1 MIMGRLFLK
10 LRNNIALE
18 SDLQLA
24 ERELKNIF
32 KTVEIV
38 KKNDITNS
46 IPKEIVNSF
55 CREGEIVGYVVD
67 GNKIDFKRTLLLL
80 SFIQEVWLNKA
91 DAAMVEGTLHS
102 ENGEYICV
110 VPMMAMAEF
119 LSQSEDPCENK
130 AREIVYTLAN
140 GNKNVISSSL
150 SKTLTRS
157 LSSTP
162 HIHSFHT
169 YKAKFFPRFVRS
181 LIVSN
186 LDLQK
191 QQVTI
196 CDPFVGSGT
205 TLVEAGLMGVDS
217 VGIDIDPLSCFIS
230 TIKAKALSYNPQDDV
245 IPVIFGGITPN
256 KHRYKFPQQISVK
269 FDRWNKADE
278 RDDYENEISEELD
291 TAEQESGFRKE
302 LRKIAISDALTRK
315 FNVRMMG
322 TGSGR
327 FALDIG
333 KKSLSSIISSD
344 IKNECKAFKVIATL
358 KNLYGLE
365 IRNPKVLNGDATQRP
380 LDDSSVDIIVTSP
393 PYIPASSGRED
404 YLVGKLIS
412 LTALDMMNNDM
423 NYYLKKSVGSM
434 DSEEED
440 MSELPKEVKDLVS
453 WLLADELRKVKA
465 RPIISYYN
473 SIRKSLI
480 EDKRCIKENGTIIY
494 VIGKETIF
502 YSMRTREILY
512 KVECDNIFKEIAK
525 SVGLKVV
532 DTIDIELDKKNLN
545 ARPRSTDK
553 YYECAIIMKRL

>member
-1 MIMGRLFLK
+1 MGRLFLK

-24 ERELKNIF
+24 ERELKNLF
-32 KTVEIV
+32 RTVEAI
-38 KKNDITNS
+38 KKEDTTNS
-46 IPKEIVNSF
+46 IPHEIINSF
-55 CREGEIVGYVVD
+55 CREGETIGYIVD
-67 GNKIDFKRTLLLL
+67 GNKIDFKKTLILL
-80 SFIQEVWLNKA
+80 SFIQEVWLNKI
-91 DAAMVEGTLHS
+91 DAAEAKGILHS
-102 ENGEYICV
+102 EYGDYICV

-119 LSQSEDPCENK
+119 LSQSEDANEDK
-130 AREIVYTLAN
+130 AKEIVYTLAKCN
-140 GNKNVISSSL
+140 NSDVPASL
-150 SKTLTRS
+150 VKTVKRS

-162 HIHSFHT
+162 HIHSFHA

-181 LIVSN
+181 LIVAN
-186 LDLQK
+186 LNLQK
-191 QQVTI
+191 EQITI

-205 TLVEAGLMGVDS
+205 TLVEAGLLGMDS

-230 TIKAKALSYNPQDDV
+230 TTKANALSYNPQDDEV
-245 IPVIFGGITPN
+245 FGFFDSITPN
-256 KHRYKFPQQISVK
+256 KQHHYKFPQQISAK
-269 FDRWNKADE
+269 FDRWGTTDE
-278 RDDYENEISEELD
+278 RDNYESEISKELD
-291 TAEQESGFRKE
+291 AVEQERGFHKE

-333 KKSLSSIISSD
+333 KKSLSSIISAD
-344 IKNECKAFKVIATL
+344 IKNEYKALKVIATL
-358 KNLYGLE
+358 KSLYGLE
-365 IRNPKVLNGDATQRP
+365 IKMPKVHNGDATQRP
-380 LDDSSVDIIVTSP
+380 IDDSSVDIIVTSP

-404 YLVGKLIS
+404 YLVGKLTS

-440 MSELPKEVKDLVS
+440 MTELPKEVKDLVS
-453 WLLADELRKVKA
+453 WLLTDELRKVKA
-465 RPIISYYN
+465 KPIISYYN

-480 EDKRCIKENGTIIY
+480 EDKRCIKDDGTIIY

-502 YSMRTREILY
+502 YSMSTREILY
-512 KVECDNIFKEIAK
+512 KVECDSIFRKIAE
-525 SVGLKVV
+525 SVGLKIV
-532 DTIDIELDKKNLN
+532 DSIDIELDKKNLN

-553 YYECAIIMKRL
+553 YYECAIIMKK